1 MIPELIEGARRR
13 YLRNQIVAQSANA
26 LSVALGGIVLL
37 LLAGTQLLDW
47 RLLAV
52 LLLITCAAVLY
63 RTVRGTP
70 SAYRVAQVID
80 GRLKLAD
87 SLSTALHFGGSKR
100 LDN

>member
-1 MIPELIEGARRR
+1 MIPELIDGARRR

-26 LSVALGGIVLL
+26 LSVALAGIVLL

-47 RLLAV
+47 RLLTVV
-52 LLLITCAAVLY
+52 LLGTFGLVLY

-80 GRLKLAD
+80 HRLKLAD
-87 SLSTALHFGGSKR
+87 
-100 LDN
+100 